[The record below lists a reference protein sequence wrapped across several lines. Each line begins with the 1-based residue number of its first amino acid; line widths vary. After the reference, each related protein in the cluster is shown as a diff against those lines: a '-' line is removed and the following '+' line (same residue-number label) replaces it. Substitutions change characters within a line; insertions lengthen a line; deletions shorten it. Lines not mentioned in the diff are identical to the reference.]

1 MPKQAYALEHGGLKR
16 LRLSWKGTWREVA
29 IALDGEEIGKIS
41 GPQELQTGKEFRL
54 PDDSILTV
62 QLVHKLAGTELRLL
76 RDGQALPGTAADPVA
91 KFKTAYVVI
100 YLIAALNIVLGLV
113 GWLFDVQF
121 LLAIGIGQSSIAF
134 GLLFLGLGFFA
145 QRRSVIA
152 LVLAVGIFALDG
164 ILSLIV
170 SIAQGYAPNMLD
182 IFVRVL
188 LLVPMIQGI
197 TALRGMK
204 KQG

>member
-1 MPKQAYALEHGGLKR
+1 MPKQAYALEHGGPKR
-16 LRLSWKGTWREVA
+16 LQLSWKGTWREVA

-62 QLVHKLAGTELRLL
+62 QLMHKLAGTELRLL

-91 KFKTAYVVI
+91 KLKTAYVVI
-100 YLIAALNIVLGLV
+100 YLIAGLNIVLGLV
-113 GWLFDVQF
+113 AWLLDVQF
-121 LLAIGIGQSSIAF
+121 LLSIGIGQSSIAF
-134 GLLFLGLGFFA
+134 GLLFLVLGFFA
-145 QRRSVIA
+145 QRRCIIA